1 MKFKKGK
8 KLISTVLA
16 GAALFTMGL
25 SGCGEKTASSGDTYT
40 IDWYIVCGTAP
51 SNVEH
56 VEKAADEYLKDKL
69 NVNIKLNYLSWAA
82 YTERI
87 NVLNA
92 GGEKYDIA
100 WDSGDGYR
108 LNSAKNAYLPL
119 NDLMDKYA
127 PKTKEIIGEDFLK
140 GSQING
146 KNYGIP
152 ANKDKGM
159 SPGFLYRTDLAE
171 KYNLTEK
178 LENVKKYE
186 DLFPILDV
194 IKEKEPSIS
203 PLFQDQNANTSILDR
218 FDTVTFPVGIFIDG
232 DGKLVNYI
240 ETEEYKEMCKQSS
253 ENLKNGY
260 MKKDTKEKEEN
271 FFIELSGLKPGKDNE
286 LNGNRNYKW
295 KQVSLGEPTMTNSDA
310 TGSLMCISR
319 TSEQPELVMQFLE
332 LFNTDE
338 YLHNLIVFGVE
349 NVDYTKNADGTIS
362 PIKESGYGN
371 AGMQWIFGNTFLDY
385 TVEGEDPQ
393 KAKLTEEFNNTV
405 TASPAVGFVVDN
417 EAIKTEVG
425 ACQNVRTEFKDRLA
439 NGTEDYESLLNEYI
453 SKLKAAGS
461 DKIMEEVN
469 KQYEEWKKNK

>member
-1 MKFKKGK
+1 MRFKKGK

-152 ANKDKGM
+152 ANKDKGS

-203 PLFQDQNANTSILDR
+203 PLFQNHNANTGLLNR
-218 FDTVTFPVGIFIDG
+218 FDTVAFPVGVFAEG
-232 DGKLVNYI
+232 DGKIVNYV
-240 ETEEYKEMCKQSS
+240 ESDEYKEVCRQSS

-260 MKKDTKEKEEN
+260 MKKAIKEDEEN
-271 FFIELSGLKPGKDNE
+271 FFVELMGLRPGKDSE
-286 LNGNRNYKW
+286 LNGSRNYKW
-295 KQVSLGEPTMTNSDA
+295 KQVSLGGPTMVSDDA

-385 TVEGEDPQ
+385 TVEGEDPE

-405 TASPAVGFVVDN
+405 KASPAVGFVVDN

-425 ACQNVRTEFKDRLA
+425 ACQNVMIEFRGRLA
-439 NGTEDYESLLNEYI
+439 DGADDYESLLNEYI
-453 SKLKAAGS
+453 SRLKAAGS
-461 DKIMEEVN
+461 DKVMEEVN
-469 KQYEEWKKNK
+469 KQYEEWKKNN